1 MRSKVEFE
9 FLEFARRKDTPGAAT
24 PSKNQGVAEPL
35 TPLSSERS
43 GGNSKPH
50 ARRVSDGRAVLPMV
64 GIRNGLIAGACIWL
78 AILTILAGMA
88 S

>member
-1 MRSKVEFE
+1 MRDSKAEFQ
-9 FLEFARRKDTPGAAT
+9 FLDFATRKRPPGAAT

-35 TPLSSERS
+35 TLPSPGE
-43 GGNSKPH
+43 
-50 ARRVSDGRAVLPMV
+50 ARGYVKKRASDGDAVLPMV

>member
-9 FLEFARRKDTPGAAT
+9 FLEFARRKRPPGPEKPFSEPEAV
-24 PSKNQGVAEPL
+24 KN
-35 TPLSSERS
+35 
-43 GGNSKPH
+43 H
-50 ARRVSDGRAVLPMV
+50 ARRATDQRAILPMV